1 MRILISGA
9 SGLLGGRLA
18 QLLSRRHDV
27 IAGRHVGA
35 TPDGLESVSL
45 DLRSRDSLARALAA
59 SRAEAVLHS
68 AACADADL
76 CEREP
81 DTARELN
88 RVATETFAGL
98 CVERRVRLIALSTDL
113 VLSGER
119 ALSGEAQ
126 PAAPILEY
134 GRSKLAAEQAVL
146 RASPDFAV
154 LRVALVLGRGFGP
167 RATASEG
174 LLWAWRAG
182 RRTRLFTDQFRTPVD
197 AESVADASARVLE
210 GRGSGLFQIGGSER
224 LNRYELGVRTAA
236 ALGMD
241 AGLID
246 AARQAE
252 QPIGLPRPADC
263 SMDVGRAQRE
273 LSWQPRP
280 LDRALRE
287 SRQAPG

>member
-1 MRILISGA
+1 
-9 SGLLGGRLA
+9 LLGGRLA

-59 SRAEAVLHS
+59 SRAEAVLHA

-88 RVATETFAGL
+88 RVATETLAGL

-146 RASPDFAV
+146 WASPDFAV

-210 GRGSGLFQIGGSER
+210 GRGSGLFQIGGPER

-236 ALGMD
+236 ALGQD

-263 SMDVGRAQRE
+263 SMDVGRARRE